1 MDFARLFMVP
11 GMAHCG
17 GGEGP
22 NRFDM
27 VSALEQWVEHG
38 KAPERIEASRVRDGK
53 IDRTR
58 PLCPY
63 PQVAT
68 YDGKGDPNSAESFAC
83 KAPNR
88 VESTR

>member
-1 MDFARLFMVP
+1 V
-11 GMAHCG
+11 
-17 GGEGP
+17 E
-22 NRFDM
+22 
-27 VSALEQWVEHG
+27 WVEHG
-38 KAPERIEASRVRDGK
+38 KAPERIEASRIRDGE

-68 YDGKGDPNSAESFAC
+68 YDGKGDTNSGASFAC

-88 VESTR
+88 VESSR